1 MEKPLV
7 VTTQD
12 RAEMVALAG
21 RDPAVLVMHNF
32 QFASG
37 FLKARR
43 WIDQGAIGEI
53 RSVQAYQWSTK
64 ARRLPAWYRELPLGL
79 FWDEAAHFL
88 YLTEALVGE
97 MHVDGA
103 SAVQGRDPADP
114 TPNVLTALLLST
126 AGVPVEI
133 AMHFD
138 AGISEWGVVVSG
150 SAGTIIY
157 DLFRDIAV
165 RLPYDGVHLGRQVL
179 TTSMT
184 STLQHWIGVAAN
196 GTRRVTGNL
205 HYGIDQVLRMA
216 LDVVSGSPAD
226 PSVSVGAGLRATDLM
241 RDIVQRAGGHP

>member
-1 MEKPLV
+1 
-7 VTTQD
+7 
-12 RAEMVALAG
+12 MVALAG

-138 AGISEWGVVVSG
+138 AGISEWGVRGQRQCRKPSSMTCSETSQSVCPTTAST
-150 SAGTIIY
+150 S
-157 DLFRDIAV
+157 
-165 RLPYDGVHLGRQVL
+165 GRQVL

-196 GTRRVTGNL
+196 GNPAGHRQLALRHRPGAPHGARRGERFR
-205 HYGIDQVLRMA
+205 LRIP
-216 LDVVSGSPAD
+216 V
-226 PSVSVGAGLRATDLM
+226 
-241 RDIVQRAGGHP
+241 

>member
-1 MEKPLV
+1 
-7 VTTQD
+7 
-12 RAEMVALAG
+12 
-21 RDPAVLVMHNF
+21 
-32 QFASG
+32 
-37 FLKARR
+37 
-43 WIDQGAIGEI
+43 
-53 RSVQAYQWSTK
+53 
-64 ARRLPAWYRELPLGL
+64 
-79 FWDEAAHFL
+79 
-88 YLTEALVGE
+88 
-97 MHVDGA
+97 
-103 SAVQGRDPADP
+103 
-114 TPNVLTALLLST
+114 
-126 AGVPVEI
+126 
-133 AMHFD
+133 MHFD